1 MFLLVFSVSATFLI
15 PVSWFPQ
22 HRGKIIGIIN
32 SGFGLSATVFAP
44 IQSVLVNPSNIA
56 PEGSNRSQSSSS
68 SSYFT
73 DRSVLANTPPALL
86 YLAAI
91 YLGLLSI
98 GIIITREKP
107 SEAQKENPRL
117 KQRVQAALGF
127 LVSEVLRNQDFWLLW
142 ASRYFLLICGAGIIS
157 HWKTFS
163 FTQNKNDQESTREK
177 F

>member
-1 MFLLVFSVSATFLI
+1 MVFSVSATFLI

-56 PEGSNRSQSSSS
+56 PEASNRSES

-98 GIIITREKP
+98 GIMITREKP
-107 SEAQKENPRL
+107 SQAEKENPRL
-117 KQRVQAALGF
+117 KQRVRAALGY
-127 LVSEVLRNQDFWLLW
+127 LVSDVLRNKDFWLLW

-163 FTQNKNDQESTREK
+163 FTQNKNDQIVSLFGGVR
-177 F
+177 

>member
-1 MFLLVFSVSATFLI
+1 MI

-56 PEGSNRSQSSSS
+56 PGSNTTQSSTS

-73 DRSVLANTPPALL
+73 ERSVLANAPPALL

-98 GIIITREKP
+98 GILMTKEKP
-107 SEAQKENPRL
+107 SAADKENPRL
-117 KQRVQAALGF
+117 KERVRAALGY
-127 LVSEVLRNQDFWLLW
+127 LVSQVLGSKDFWLLW
-142 ASRYFLLICGAGIIS
+142 ASRYCLLICGAGIIS

-163 FTQNKNDQESTREK
+163 FTQNKNDQASKEGNMR

>member
-1 MFLLVFSVSATFLI
+1 MVFSVSATFLI

-56 PEGSNRSQSSSS
+56 PEGSNRSES

-117 KQRVQAALGF
+117 KQRVRAALGY
-127 LVSEVLRNQDFWLLW
+127 LVSDVLRNKDFWLLW

-163 FTQNKNDQESTREK
+163 FTQNKNDQIVSLFGGVR
-177 F
+177 